1 MIILLQQVI
10 QWPFKD
16 SRVNILETFLL
27 TALVA
32 IATINLTQTILVS
45 AGVEAKGVN
54 YSHLITMEWIQ

>member
-54 YSHLITMEWIQ
+54 YSHLRTMEWIQ